1 MGPFLTHWFV
11 TAIALGVAAWVLPGI
26 TVASWPALAVAALVL
41 GLVNAVIRPILF
53 IVTLPITFLTLGLF
67 YLVVNG
73 VAFALAAVV
82 VPGFE
87 VASFGWA
94 VLGALVVSAISWF
107 AGSRARSGP
116 HHRHPGR
123 PA

>member
-11 TAIALGVAAWVLPGI
+11 TAVALGVASWVVPGI
-26 TVASWPALAVAALVL
+26 TVESWPALAAAALVL
-41 GLVNAVIRPILF
+41 GLVNAVVRPILF
-53 IVTLPITFLTLGLF
+53 IITLPITFMTLGLF

-73 VAFALAAVV
+73 VAFALAATV

-94 VLGALVVSAISWF
+94 VLGAFVVSLISWF
-107 AGSRARSGP
+107 AGSRARPGP
-116 HHRHPGR
+116 PTRR
-123 PA
+123 V